1 MNKTDSLILIMI
13 QLKCLEL
20 RTKGIKTDL
29 VDVLESYAFDISNT
43 RSSDIEDII
52 RKYQIGEKDNG

>member
-1 MNKTDSLILIMI
+1 MI